1 MTDHTGLRMNRRTF
15 IGSGSVAGLT
25 TILPASAA
33 PPELRK
39 VASDAANSAL
49 RYVPTPAGIV
59 TRGGRRFGNRPL
71 YGDHGPF
78 TLMAGD
84 RPLLR
89 LMGPPRP
96 LGVLLI
102 GWRSG
107 DRTVWLHDFATIEAT
122 YAAGLM
128 RWNARDPRFPDTI
141 VEVEALTLS
150 GRDGAIVRLTATGS
164 LKAAEVVLMH
174 GALMNV
180 NHPNLL
186 WAADPGL
193 HPSVQATASNH
204 QNDGG
209 IPPGLNELEEAF
221 RPSNADGNRIAKV
234 DAEGFAVSSTLTG
247 AGTRLVASRPG
258 RFVACD
264 ANAWADPAA
273 LLRTNPGSRPI
284 GAGAVAMTHE
294 PLFLAIEATQPGAAP
309 SGVPTA
315 GSPTLAVAADRP
327 MPTKLAPDALAE
339 AFATAHARVAT
350 IARRVVIR
358 TPDAQLDAMLPAAAA
373 VINATF
379 YDPQIVHGAMAW
391 NVPLIGWRSFYGST
405 CLGWHD
411 RLLTVARYY
420 LPTQKTDGS
429 TAIRQDP
436 KRRLSMPAE
445 DSRFYGRGHVA
456 KDQNFYNMQAVFFD
470 QLIHAWH
477 ASGDKELER
486 LLRPA
491 LNLHIEWMTDCFDP
505 DGDGLYESFLDTWA
519 SDSMWYNGGATPYA
533 SAYAC
538 RACDTAAL
546 LAQRAGDLDGA
557 IAYRA
562 KATKIR
568 GAIKDRLWN
577 EARGC
582 VGEYIEALGLRRRHE
597 DTSLY
602 SVAIPIDCGAVTAD
616 MAVQMVDYTRWG
628 LERVPLPAGGEQC
641 YTSNFVPHVWSVREA
656 DTADTLHLALA
667 AWQAGVDDD
676 AWSLFQGGF
685 RQSGF
690 ASATPGAIMCEP
702 PGKKYASVDFSDS
715 TNMFVRAT
723 IEGLFGYCA
732 DRAQGAVAIT
742 PRFPADWDHAALDHP
757 DVSLSFERKNGL
769 DIYTIVLPQPAQV
782 TLTVPVRSIRE
793 MDPTRRRAGRL
804 ELGIGAPRFVTVSP
818 GPVSRWSI
826 AVPHDDSFA
835 GTIGTDTEVQAGGHE
850 PLVLSAAGGRI
861 VRFEDPQRIF
871 QSVEVKK
878 GAIVGSIRA
887 GVTGHHLVLAE
898 VESGAARWRQLLRLN
913 IKAATAPAPA
923 LPVADAWTAIPLTLD
938 ADLGKI
944 YAQKYLSPRPNAI
957 SAQIGDDGYSAWTAT
972 FWGVSAPPVGTR
984 LIPKDGRMTAS
995 NGVPFTLS
1003 PTGKNIAFTSF
1014 WDNWPNKRI
1023 FPVDRAGAKIALLLS
1038 GTTNQMQ
1045 TGIANGQI
1053 VLRYSDGVE
1062 ERHDIH
1068 HPNDFWDVAGDYN
1081 YPIDGF
1087 SLPKTPP
1094 PTLQLDEGSRAVAM
1108 VLPLRSGQKLREVE
1122 LETLSMEVIIG
1133 LMALSI
1139 T

>member
-1 MTDHTGLRMNRRTF
+1 MTDHTGLRISRRTF
-15 IGSGSVAGLT
+15 IGSGSIAGLT
-25 TILPASAA
+25 TVIPVNAVLAEPQRVSPGA
-33 PPELRK
+33 L
-39 VASDAANSAL
+39 NSTL
-49 RYVPTPAGIV
+49 RYIPTPEGIV

-96 LGVLLI
+96 LGVLLV
-102 GWRSG
+102 GWRAG
-107 DRTVWLHDFATIEAT
+107 NRIAWLHDFAKIEST
-122 YAAGLM
+122 YSAGLM
-128 RWNARDPRFPDTI
+128 RWTARDPRFPDTI
-141 VEVEALTLS
+141 VELEALTLS
-150 GRDGAIVRLTATGS
+150 GRDGAILRLTATGS
-164 LKAAEVVLMH
+164 LKAAETVLMH

-209 IPPGLNELEEAF
+209 IPPGLNELEEPF
-221 RPSNADGNRIAKV
+221 RPSNADGNRITLI
-234 DAEGFAVSSTLTG
+234 DSHGFEASSTLTG
-247 AGTRLVASRPG
+247 AGTRLTTSRSG
-258 RFVACD
+258 RFVACNAD
-264 ANAWADPAA
+264 AWADPNA
-273 LLRTNPGSRPI
+273 LLESKPGTRPI
-284 GAGAVAMTHE
+284 GVGTVAMTSE
-294 PLFLAIEATQPGAAP
+294 PLFLAIEPTKPGAAP

-315 GSPTLAVAADRP
+315 GSPTLAVAADKP
-327 MPTKLAPDALAE
+327 MPTRLAPDALAT
-339 AFATAHARVAT
+339 AFGTAQARVAA

-420 LPTQKTDGS
+420 LPTQKTSGP

-436 KRRLSMPAE
+436 RRRLSMPAE

-477 ASGDKELER
+477 ASGNTELER

-491 LNLHIEWMTDCFDP
+491 LDLHIEWMTDCFDP

-546 LAQRAGDLDGA
+546 LAQRAGDVDAA
-557 IAYRA
+557 IAHRA

-568 GAIKDRLWN
+568 TAIKDRLWN
-577 EARGC
+577 GARGC
-582 VGEYIEALGLRRRHE
+582 VGEYIEALGSRRRHD

-616 MAVQMVDYTRWG
+616 MALQMIDYTRWG

-723 IEGLFGYCA
+723 IEGLFGYRA
-732 DRAQGAVAIT
+732 DRAQGIVAIT

-757 DVSLSFERKNGL
+757 DVGLSFERKDGV
-769 DIYTIVLPQPAQV
+769 DVYTVVLPQPAQV
-782 TLTVPVRSIRE
+782 TLAVPVRSIRKINSSS
-793 MDPTRRRAGRL
+793 RQAGRL
-804 ELGIGAPRFVTVSP
+804 EAGIGAPRFVSASP
-818 GPVSRWSI
+818 GPVSRWSVE
-826 AVPHDDSFA
+826 VPHDGNFA
-835 GTIGTDTEVQAGGHE
+835 GTIGSDKEVQSGGRE
-850 PLVLSAAGGRI
+850 PLVLSAVGGRI
-861 VRFEDPQRIF
+861 VRFEDPQQVF
-871 QSVEVKK
+871 QSAEIKK
-878 GAIVGSIRA
+878 GVIVGSIRA
-887 GVTGHHLVLAE
+887 SVTGHHLVVAE
-898 VESGAARWRQLLRLN
+898 VESGAARWRQMLRLN
-913 IKAATAPAPA
+913 IKGATAPAQAIPPA
-923 LPVADAWTAIPLTLD
+923 EAWTAIPLALD
-938 ADLGKI
+938 ADLSKI
-944 YAQKYLSPRPNAI
+944 YSHKYLSPRPDAI

-972 FWGVSAPPVGTR
+972 FWDVSAPPVGTA
-984 LIPKDGRMTAS
+984 LIPKNGRMTAS

-1003 PTGKNIAFTSF
+1003 PNSKNIAFTSF
-1014 WDNWPNKRI
+1014 WDNWPTKRT
-1023 FPVDRAGAKIALLLS
+1023 FSVDRAGTSIALLLS

-1045 TGIANGQI
+1045 TGIANGQVI
-1053 VLRYSDGVE
+1053 LRYSDGVE

-1068 HPNDFWDVAGDYN
+1068 HPKDFWDVAGDYN

-1094 PTLQLDEGSRAVAM
+1094 PTLQLDKGSRAVAM
-1108 VLPLRSGQKLREVE
+1108 VLPLRSGCKLREVE

-1139 T
+1139 A